1 MEALLSLVNFVIML
15 VIIAAMIIRVARGE
29 AIFSL
34 THFFL
39 LGFIQF
45 QALSAVFG
53 LGMQNY
59 TEAGVTDPE
68 SSGLVFT
75 FMSLVFL
82 AIFAIFWKTRALT
95 FGFEKRLGRDIEPPS
110 PAAMMAISWGILLFA
125 GIFRFGIAYIPV
137 ISALALIIAAGL
149 SAAAAGLGAW
159 AWAKRWNNPI
169 MLAAF
174 LALLAMAVFF
184 TMYQNFGRR
193 DTANV
198 LVAALF
204 GGYQGYFRHVSLR
217 RAIIPLTLVGSLGLL
232 TLGAYSSGRVEAA
245 AQLSAMQTIRNLVTA
260 NPFKGLQSLIWQDAS
275 AYSMYLIEARP
286 EIQPYDTLHSLY
298 YGASMPIPRQ
308 FWPEKP
314 QALGLTVVPEI
325 GIRYKSSG
333 FNVGPGIIGHISN
346 DNPYIAIW
354 LYPIIL
360 ATFLRIADD
369 VIKRCP
375 NNPFVV
381 MPLGSCL
388 AEVLA
393 FSRGELGLFV
403 FRAVATIISA
413 YVVLWILE
421 KAYSGATGR
430 RFSTAAPEDGDAT
443 EEPSEQQGTNEYGAD
458 LVQPEYA
465 REYMQ
470 SDDADYPDSRR

>member
-1 MEALLSLVNFVIML
+1 MEALLAIVNLIIMF
-15 VIIAAMIIRVARGE
+15 IIISVMIIRIARGE

-45 QALSAVFG
+45 QVLSAVFG

-59 TEAGVTDPE
+59 TEAGVSTPE

-75 FMSLVFL
+75 FMVIVFL
-82 AIFAIFWKTRALT
+82 AIFAVFWKTKALT
-95 FGFEKRLGRDIEPPS
+95 FGFEKRLGRDIEPPT
-110 PAAMMAISWGILLFA
+110 PGAMMAVAWGIILFA
-125 GIFRFGIAYIPV
+125 GIFRFIIAYIPV

-149 SAAAAGLGAW
+149 CAAAAGLGAW
-159 AWAKRWNNPI
+159 AWAKKWNNPI
-169 MLAAF
+169 MLGTF
-174 LALLAMAVFF
+174 LALLAVAVFF

-198 LVAALF
+198 MVAAVF
-204 GGYQGYFRHVSLR
+204 GAYQGYLRHVSLR
-217 RAIIPLTLVGSLGLL
+217 RAIIPLALVGSLGLL
-232 TLGAYSSGRVEAA
+232 TLGAYSSARVEGA
-245 AQLSAMQTIRNLVTA
+245 AQLSAAQTIRNLVTA
-260 NPFKGLQSLIWQDAS
+260 NPFKGLQGMIWQDAS

-286 EIQPYDTLHSLY
+286 EINPYDTLHSLY

-308 FWPEKP
+308 FWSDKP

-325 GIRYKSSG
+325 GIRFKSGG
-333 FNVGPGIIGHISN
+333 FNIGPGMIGHIAN
-346 DNPYIAIW
+346 DNPYIALW
-354 LYPIIL
+354 LYPIIF

-403 FRAVATIISA
+403 FRAVATIVSA
-413 YVVLWILE
+413 YLVLWILE
-421 KAYSGATGR
+421 RVYAGATGKR
-430 RFSTAAPEDGDAT
+430 LTSSQH
-443 EEPSEQQGTNEYGAD
+443 EEPQDQPAGEEPEAEHEYGSD
-458 LVQPEYA
+458 LIQPEYA

-470 SDDADYPDSRR
+470 FDDTHYEDPQR